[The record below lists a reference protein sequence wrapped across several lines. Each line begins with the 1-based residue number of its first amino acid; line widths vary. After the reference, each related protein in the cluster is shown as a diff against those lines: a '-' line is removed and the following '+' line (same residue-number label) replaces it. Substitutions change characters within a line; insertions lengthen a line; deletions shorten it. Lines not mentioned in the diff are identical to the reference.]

1 MNWLIILSLKAILSS
16 IIGSSFYQW
25 FKNTK
30 MGVWFQVR
38 LDNLMDWVAKR
49 YDIEIASRE
58 EKWLAQY
65 PLLADRIVTL
75 EKEVAKLKKKKQE
88 NTMVDVAKAWVKDR
102 LGERTS
108 LDGVAL
114 VAVCGGFLM
123 FDGLMSIVAW
133 AGLAYGIYT
142 LVQKG

>member
-1 MNWLIILSLKAILSS
+1 MHWLFILTLKSILSS

-38 LDNLMDWVAKR
+38 LDNLMEWVAKR

-65 PLLADRIVTL
+65 QLLAKRIVDL
-75 EKEVAKLKKKKQE
+75 EKEVAKLKKK
-88 NTMVDVAKAWVKDR
+88 NH
-102 LGERTS
+102 LG
-108 LDGVAL
+108 
-114 VAVCGGFLM
+114 
-123 FDGLMSIVAW
+123 
-133 AGLAYGIYT
+133 
-142 LVQKG
+142 

>member
-1 MNWLIILSLKAILSS
+1 MHWLCILTLKSILSS

-38 LDNLMDWVAKR
+38 LDNLMEWVAKR

-65 PLLADRIVTL
+65 PLLAKRIVDL
-75 EKEVAKLKKKKQE
+75 EKEVAKLKKK
-88 NTMVDVAKAWVKDR
+88 NH
-102 LGERTS
+102 LG
-108 LDGVAL
+108 
-114 VAVCGGFLM
+114 
-123 FDGLMSIVAW
+123 
-133 AGLAYGIYT
+133 
-142 LVQKG
+142 

>member
-1 MNWLIILSLKAILSS
+1 MHWLFILTLKSILSS

-38 LDNLMDWVAKR
+38 LDNLMEWVAKR

-65 PLLADRIVTL
+65 PLLAKRIVDL
-75 EKEVAKLKKKKQE
+75 EKEVTKLKKSK
-88 NTMVDVAKAWVKDR
+88 
-102 LGERTS
+102 
-108 LDGVAL
+108 
-114 VAVCGGFLM
+114 
-123 FDGLMSIVAW
+123 
-133 AGLAYGIYT
+133 
-142 LVQKG
+142 

>member
-1 MNWLIILSLKAILSS
+1 MHWLFILTLKSILSS

-38 LDNLMDWVAKR
+38 LDNLMEWVAER

-65 PLLADRIVTL
+65 PLLAKRIVDL
-75 EKEVAKLKKKKQE
+75 EKEVAKLKKK
-88 NTMVDVAKAWVKDR
+88 NH
-102 LGERTS
+102 LG
-108 LDGVAL
+108 
-114 VAVCGGFLM
+114 
-123 FDGLMSIVAW
+123 
-133 AGLAYGIYT
+133 
-142 LVQKG
+142 

>member
-1 MNWLIILSLKAILSS
+1 MHWLFILTLKSILSS

-38 LDNLMDWVAKR
+38 LDNLMEWVAER

-65 PLLADRIVTL
+65 PLLAKRIVDL
-75 EKEVAKLKKKKQE
+75 EKEVTKLKKK
-88 NTMVDVAKAWVKDR
+88 NH
-102 LGERTS
+102 LG
-108 LDGVAL
+108 
-114 VAVCGGFLM
+114 
-123 FDGLMSIVAW
+123 
-133 AGLAYGIYT
+133 
-142 LVQKG
+142 

>member
-1 MNWLIILSLKAILSS
+1 MHWLFILTLKSILSS

-38 LDNLMDWVAKR
+38 LDNLMEWVAKR

-65 PLLADRIVTL
+65 PLLAKRIEDL
-75 EKEVAKLKKKKQE
+75 EKEVAKLMKSK
-88 NTMVDVAKAWVKDR
+88 
-102 LGERTS
+102 
-108 LDGVAL
+108 
-114 VAVCGGFLM
+114 
-123 FDGLMSIVAW
+123 
-133 AGLAYGIYT
+133 
-142 LVQKG
+142 